1 MPASASTAPDFRWPD
16 FDRWQAFFA
25 ARSVFP
31 DRWDGLHAV
40 PPAETPEAARYRSR
54 KWEMF
59 CEWRDLLAQR
69 EVVLAHY
76 ARHRVPVRVLR
87 QHAPP
92 ACPVCD
98 AFHARE
104 VVAELDALPPYH
116 PGCRCVAVAAHA
128 TPARRPVRAMPSRRT
143 G

>member
-1 MPASASTAPDFRWPD
+1 MALSESSASDFPWPD

-25 ARSVFP
+25 ARASFP

-40 PPAETPEAARYRSR
+40 PAPATAEADRYRHR
-54 KWEMF
+54 KWELF

-69 EVVLAHY
+69 ELVLAHY
-76 ARHRVPVRVLR
+76 ARHRVPLRIVR

-98 AFHARE
+98 AFQARE
-104 VVAELDALPPYH
+104 ISADVHALPPFH
-116 PGCRCVAVAAHA
+116 PGCRCVVMAAR
-128 TPARRPVRAMPSRRT
+128 TQSARPRSRAGRPRGA
-143 G
+143 